1 MFDLIASHIRFHASI
16 GHTGGTLEITE
27 TGPVNF
33 DPSTT
38 PGLFSFAI
46 GGDGT
51 PEKRVK
57 RVTASVIRNW
67 LKPYHGTD
75 MIPRFIGWWLEGDT
89 IVLDVPTIWSG
100 TDYEATR
107 AKAEEIGRARG
118 ERAIYDFTAAEDI
131 DLSR

>member
-1 MFDLIASHIRFHASI
+1 MFDLIAQKIRA
-16 GHTGGTLEITE
+16 GVAAGAPGGTLEIFPE
-27 TGPVNF
+27 GVKEF
-33 DPSTT
+33 GSVR
-38 PGLFSFAI
+38 GLHSFAI

-51 PEKRVK
+51 PEKKVK
-57 RVTASVIRNW
+57 RVTARVLRAW
-67 LKPYHGTD
+67 LAPYHGD
-75 MIPRFIGWWLEGDT
+75 NMIPRFVGWWLEDDY

-131 DLSR
+131 TL

>member
-1 MFDLIASHIRFHASI
+1 MFDLIAQKIRA
-16 GHTGGTLEITE
+16 GVATGAPGGTLEISAE
-27 TGPVNF
+27 GVRNF
-33 DPSTT
+33 DSV
-38 PGLFSFAI
+38 PGLHSFAI

-51 PEKRVK
+51 PEKKVK
-57 RVTASVIRNW
+57 QVTARGLQAW
-67 LKPYHGTD
+67 LRPYHGD
-75 MIPRFIGWWLEGDT
+75 NMVPRFIGWRLEDGV

-131 DLSR
+131 EL